1 MKKILFFIVITIF
14 TLTTTYAQ
22 VKPADVHN
30 KALNSRSDTIDIL
43 NYQINLDI
51 TDFTNKI
58 ITGNCKITFTPKL
71 NGTNLLD
78 LDLLELNVDSV
89 KDAANNLLTFSYND
103 TLLAVNLPTL
113 MNVGDTAEITVFYN
127 GTPQTDN
134 SGFGGFYFDN
144 TYAYNLGVGFNAD
157 PHNYGRVWFPCFD
170 NFVEHATY
178 EFNIITSGGKK
189 AHCNGVLVSD
199 SIITGDTIV
208 RKWIMNE
215 PIPTYLVGIAVS
227 DYATVHQTFLG
238 NNGSIPVELVA
249 RAPTLLI

>member
-1 MKKILFFIVITIF
+1 
-14 TLTTTYAQ
+14 AQ
-22 VKPADVHN
+22 LKPNQFNN

-43 NYQINLDI
+43 NFQINLDI

-58 ITGNCKITFTPKL
+58 VVGNCKITITPKL
-71 NGTNLLD
+71 NGINLLD
-78 LDLLELNVDSV
+78 LDLLELNLDSV

-113 MNVGDTAEITVFYN
+113 MNVGDTAEVIVFYN

-134 SGFGGFYFDN
+134 SGFGGFYFN
-144 TYAYNLGVGFNAD
+144 NSYAYNLGVGFNAD

-199 SIITGDTIV
+199 SV
-208 RKWIMNE
+208 
-215 PIPTYLVGIAVS
+215 
-227 DYATVHQTFLG
+227 
-238 NNGSIPVELVA
+238 
-249 RAPTLLI
+249 